1 MILDISNRLKVLR
14 EHLGLS
20 QREFSNKINIGQSTL
35 AMFETGQRIPRDIH
49 ISQICSIFSVNE
61 NWLRYGQGEMFVQPE
76 SLSLDEYAAKNNLTE
91 LELDIIKGYMELDS
105 DIRKVIISHFKSIF
119 DKHSEITATKEE
131 DPETIINNEVESYRK
146 ELEAELKG
154 EISSVSEDIRESSS

>member
-1 MILDISNRLKVLR
+1 MADINSRVKELREALKLNQEEFGNAIGLSKSGISNIENGIRNVTEKHIKLIC
-14 EHLGLS
+14 H
-20 QREFSNKINIGQSTL
+20 EFPVS
-35 AMFETGQRIPRDIH
+35 
-49 ISQICSIFSVNE
+49 E

-76 SLSLDEYAAKNNLTE
+76 TLSLDEYAAKNNLTE